1 MSSYIRRMEAQ
12 EETES
17 GAQAPDNSETW
28 TLDTSGLEATGES
41 LEQLIKNMEVLLS
54 DVEELRSLC
63 STQTSELMQAAMD
76 LKQQQDEL
84 KENYLDMSREMQE
97 IMDTLESLFSSKSD
111 FESKEKEADKTESTF

>member
-1 MSSYIRRMEAQ
+1 MEAK
-12 EETES
+12 EEAEC

-41 LEQLIKNMEVLLS
+41 LELLINNMEVLLL

-63 STQTSELMQAAMD
+63 SNQTSELMQAAMD
-76 LKQQQDEL
+76 LRQQQDEL

-97 IMDTLESLFSSKSD
+97 IMDTLDSLFSNKSD
-111 FESKEKEADKTESTF
+111 FETKEKQAEKPESTLLE